1 MLRFEESEEQS
12 TSPEH
17 LRVTPRELSEA
28 VAAIESRRM
37 ASARSNDTITV
48 ADAVDQLGLSVSPDE
63 LTAELESRRRAI
75 QQSSARSRSN
85 RPNSQLSTGP
95 GHCRI

>member
-28 VAAIESRRM
+28 VTAIESRRM

-48 ADAVDQLGLSVSPDE
+48 SDAVSQLGLSVSPEE
-63 LTAELESRRRAI
+63 LAAELESRRRAV
-75 QQSSARSRSN
+75 QQMRARARSRII
-85 RPNSQLSTGP
+85 
-95 GHCRI
+95 RIRNYLLGLLVA